1 MAQEVVLK
9 VVATTKEAEENLKQL
24 NETINEQNEILVD
37 LEREL
42 YKVEEAQKRTSKTNL
57 AAQKKLTDQANHL
70 KSAIKDQRLSLKE
83 LNAERR
89 TTKTALDSL
98 TDSEIS
104 QTKIRQG
111 LDKVTGGYATKIKKL
126 YLGLVEGA
134 KGLKLFVGGLSGL
147 KKALIATG
155 VGALVVAL
163 GAVVAYWDD
172 IKGFINGVSSEQKK
186 LLKDTEAT
194 RDANKKQLEITESQE
209 NTLKLQG
216 KSEKE
221 IRDLKIQQTNEVIS
235 ATQAL
240 LVQQKEQKKAQV
252 EAAERNQKITA
263 GIIAFLTLPI
273 TLLLGAV
280 DALTFGLQKIGV
292 LTEATNL
299 AEGYTKGLASML
311 FDPKEIEEEG
321 DKTIEATENTLREL
335 QNKRDG
341 YILKGQQE
349 EKKASDKK
357 LAEQKKRD
365 EEQKAY
371 EEKVF
376 ADRLA
381 RLQKQLNEELN
392 LRIQGQEKVGAMRR
406 SYFLKNL
413 GDDQAAELT
422 RLQFERERVIKEI
435 QESSALQAQKDA
447 AILEVS
453 KFFDNEKL
461 RIKAENK
468 QKEKDIDD
476 KALADKIANMQ
487 AEQSAREANLQTVAN
502 GLNGLQQVFAAFGKE
517 SKALAIASIIVDQ
530 IASVSRIVSNTGI
543 ANAQAVATSPL
554 TFGQPWVTIN
564 TISAAASIA
573 GSIAGAGK
581 AIAALKGNKKT
592 PLTATTPRASS
603 GGGGGAITAPQ
614 AAPQFNIIGGGA
626 QNQLAG
632 LLAEQGSQPVRA
644 YVVSSDVS
652 SGQALDR
659 NIVES
664 ATLG

>member
-9 VVATTKEAEENLKQL
+9 VVATTKEAEENLKRL
-24 NETINEQNEILVD
+24 NDTINEQNEILID

-42 YKVEEAQKRTSKTNL
+42 YKVEEAQKSTSKTNL

-89 TTKTALDSL
+89 TTKSALDSL
-98 TDSEIS
+98 TQSEVNQSKVI
-104 QTKIRQG
+104 QG
-111 LDKVTGGYATKIKKL
+111 IDKVTGGYATKIKKL
-126 YLGLVEGA
+126 YLGLVEGV
-134 KGLKLFVGGLSGL
+134 KGLKLFIGGLSGL

-163 GAVVAYWDD
+163 GTVIAYWDD
-172 IKGFINGVSSEQKK
+172 IKGLINGVSSQQKK

-194 RDANKKQLEITESQE
+194 RDANKKQLEITEAQE
-209 NTLKLQG
+209 NSLKLQG

-252 EAAERNQKITA
+252 EAAERNRNIAA

-280 DALTFGLQKIGV
+280 DALTFGLEKIGV
-292 LTEATNL
+292 LSEATNL
-299 AEGYTKGLASML
+299 AEGYSKGLANML
-311 FDPKEIEEEG
+311 FDPKEVEEEG
-321 DKTIEATENTLREL
+321 DKTIEATENALREL

-341 YILKGQQE
+341 YILKGQEE
-349 EKKASDKK
+349 EKKAADKR

-365 EEQKAY
+365 DEQRAY
-371 EEKVF
+371 EEKVA

-381 RLQKQLNEELN
+381 RLQKQLDEELN
-392 LRIQGQEKVGAMRR
+392 LRIQGEEKVGAMRR

-413 GDDQAAELT
+413 GDDKEAELL
-422 RLQFERERVIKEI
+422 RSEFEKERVLREI
-435 QESSALQAQKDA
+435 DESNASDVQKRMA
-447 AILEVS
+447 KIEVN
-453 KFFDNEKL
+453 KFFDNEEL
-461 RIKAENK
+461 RIEKDFQDKKTEEVRKAEELRA
-468 QKEKDIDD
+468 QVQQ
-476 KALADKIANMQ
+476 ANMDLAFNATSGILGALSDLNSIYDKDNEKAAKRSFERNKKLQ
-487 AEQSAREANLQTVAN
+487 IALTVISTLQSA
-502 GLNGLQQVFAAFGKE
+502 QQAY
-517 SKALAIASIIVDQ
+517 ASQLIPGDP
-530 IASVSRIVSNTGI
+530 
-543 ANAQAVATSPL
+543 TSPVR
-554 TFGQPWVTIN
+554 G
-564 TISAAASIA
+564 
-573 GSIAGAGK
+573 
-581 AIAALKGNKKT
+581 AIAAGIALVSGYARVRVIEAQRYQAPQQSQPQT
-592 PLTATTPRASS
+592 
-603 GGGGGAITAPQ
+603 GGGGNTITAPQ

-632 LLAEQGSQPVRA
+632 LLADQTQKPVKA
-644 YVVSSDVS
+644 YVVSNEVS
-652 SGQALDR
+652 TAQSLDR